1 MSNFL
6 IFRYLLLFEFL
17 AKTCFF
23 LVMLIFSYVYIN
35 LVYSLVCGGRNQNG
49 RCLPQL
55 VSPFFLTELELMDLA
70 TCLSEP
76 HPPQCWGYNC
86 LPVNSDL
93 QCLQSKNFT
102 NCGLIPVHWFCSLTL
117 IC

>member
-23 LVMLIFSYVYIN
+23 LVMLIFVYVYIN
-35 LVYSLVCGGRNQNG
+35 LVYSLVCGGRNQMSG
-49 RCLPQL
+49 VFHSSSLL
-55 VSPFFLTELELMDLA
+55 SFSLSLKLMDLA
-70 TCLSEP
+70 TCLSATP
-76 HPPQCWGYNC
+76 SAVLG
-86 LPVNSDL
+86 LFVFLVNSDL

-102 NCGLIPVHWFCSLTL
+102 NCGLIPLHWFCSLTL